1 MAWPPAT
8 IPTDKDNADPQQTD
22 HPAHHNLLGAAVNDV
37 VTRLQTL
44 AIVKTMTAAVTLGN
58 VNVASRLTA
67 LDMAVPNRGTGSRW
81 LVAVL
86 GHFQGSADNQDFE
99 FWVTSTGAAT
109 PRLFSTSRHRVHAS
123 GSGWYGGALI
133 GSWSTATV
141 GGSTTL
147 SVWAANVTG
156 NGGAALAQGDRPWT
170 AVAFDMGAL
179 IPGAVLLP
187 GPGGDVDVDHHDDD
201 A

>member
-1 MAWPPAT
+1 MAWPP
-8 IPTDKDNADPQQTD
+8 PVQRTDFVNTTPQQND
-22 HPAHHNLLGAAVNDV
+22 HPAHHNSVAAAVNDL
-37 VTRLQTL
+37 VTRLSTL
-44 AIVKTMTAAVTLGN
+44 AIVKTMTSPVSLGN

-67 LDMAVPNRGTGSRW
+67 LDMIVPNRGTGSRW
-81 LVAVL
+81 LVAIL

-133 GSWSTATV
+133 GSWSTATAT
-141 GGSTTL
+141 GSTTL
-147 SVWAANVTG
+147 SVWTANVTG
-156 NGGAALAQGDRPWT
+156 NGGAALAQADRPWT

-187 GPGGDVDVDHHDDD
+187 GPDRPAVVPLIDDE
-201 A
+201 